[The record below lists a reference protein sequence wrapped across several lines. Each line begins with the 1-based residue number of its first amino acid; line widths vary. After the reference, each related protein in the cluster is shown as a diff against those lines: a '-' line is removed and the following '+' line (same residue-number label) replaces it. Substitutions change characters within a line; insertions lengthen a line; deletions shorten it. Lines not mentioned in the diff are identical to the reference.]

1 MSMTIDDIDDFDE
14 DLYTD
19 GEDNSYDEYET
30 DSEYEYEEDSSYS
43 DDLLEDDDDN
53 EVSEGDVIS
62 HLLRSKGINP
72 DSVKFETVDG
82 DLEEVAFDDLSIEDQ
97 LQLLQYNELD
107 DNYGLTQEEVALIN
121 QLRYN
126 NLSVQ
131 DYNNYIAKQAVDS
144 FQNYTNQQQPRMQ
157 VDDISDDELFI
168 IDLQA
173 RIPDITDDELVEELE
188 SAKMNENVYAR
199 KIESIRNEY
208 RERELMMAE
217 QEQQEAAYQAQQQM
231 AQFEQVIVDSIQ
243 KNDTIDLGDS
253 SLSLSVDDK
262 NEIAS
267 FILDSDPAGVRYISK
282 ALQDPNTLVKMAW
295 YALKGDETI
304 RQISDYY
311 KKQISEV
318 SKYNYNKGY
327 EDARSGKAANT
338 SKSIVRKSSRKQNR
352 PLTIDDID

>member
-1 MSMTIDDIDDFDE
+1 MSMTIDELDDFDE

-19 GEDNSYDEYET
+19 VEEASYDEYEN
-30 DSEYEYEEDSSYS
+30 DSDYEYEEEDSYS
-43 DDLLEDDDDN
+43 DDLLEDDYDE
-53 EVSEGDVIS
+53 EVGEEDVIS
-62 HLLRSKGINP
+62 HLLRSKGIDP
-72 DSVKFETVDG
+72 DSVKFENSDG
-82 DLEEVAFDDLSIEDQ
+82 DLEEVAFDDLSVEDQ

-107 DNYGLTQEEVALIN
+107 DNYGLTEEEVHLIN

-131 DYNNYIAKQAVDS
+131 DYNNYVANQAVS
-144 FQNYTNQQQPRMQ
+144 SYASHLNQQAPMQ
-157 VDDISDDELFI
+157 VDEISDDELFV

-173 RIPDITDDELVEELE
+173 RIPDITDEELLEELE
-188 SAKMNENVYAR
+188 SAKQNENVYAR

-208 RERELMMAE
+208 REREQMVAE
-217 QEQQEAAYQAQQQM
+217 QEQQEAAYYAQQQM

-243 KNDTIDLGDS
+243 NNDTIDLGDS

-304 RQISDYY
+304 RQISNYY
-311 KKQISEV
+311 KKQIADV
-318 SKYNYNKGY
+318 SRYNYNKGY

-338 SKSIVRKSSRKQNR
+338 SKSIVRKSSKRNR